1 MLGDA
6 KAARLHH
13 VGAHVA
19 KYWRLKITDTNF
31 HPGPWGGFE
40 YRYITSPNFIT
51 VQTHADLYHRGLKFT
66 VEEDELIQA
75 LLWRL
80 VRLYPHYRVRDY
92 ANTLSDFTGVPFKRN
107 FILRIFKNWR
117 WSWKKPAVQHVQK
130 YTPENIAYYSR
141 WVILVPQIPFAQLKF
156 CDESHFVSRQLHRD
170 LSVSPIGVRPYLHD
184 AADLAE
190 SFSLTLLLDLSN
202 ATNPF
207 FIDLR
212 AGSNTEFD
220 FLAFVR
226 AAVAAGRLRNGDFLI
241 VDNATVHFGEGTR
254 DELLQ
259 LLTDHGVQYLFLP
272 TYSPELNP
280 CELVF
285 SFIKK
290 HVRSTRSAELQV
302 PLLVAQ
308 ALSLLPY
315 NHVVRF
321 YDHCV
326 NIQARVTV

>member
-1 MLGDA
+1 M
-6 KAARLHH
+6 
-13 VGAHVA
+13 
-19 KYWRLKITDTNF
+19 
-31 HPGPWGGFE
+31 
-40 YRYITSPNFIT
+40 
-51 VQTHADLYHRGLKFT
+51 
-66 VEEDELIQA
+66 DELIQA

-80 VRLYPHYRVRDY
+80 VRLHPHYRVRDY
-92 ANTLSDFTGVPFKRN
+92 TNALSDVTGIHFKRN
-107 FILRIFKNWR
+107 FVLRIFKNWR

-130 YTPENIAYYSR
+130 YTRENIAYYAR
-141 WVILVPQIPFAQLKF
+141 WVILIPHIPFAQLKF

-170 LSVSPIGVRPYLHD
+170 SSVSPVGVRPYLHD

-202 ATNPF
+202 ETNPF
-207 FIDLR
+207 FVDLR

-226 AAVAAGRLRNGDFLI
+226 AAVAAGRLQDGDFLI
-241 VDNATVHFGEGTR
+241 VGNATVHFGEGSR

-259 LLTDHGVQYLFLP
+259 LLMDNGIQYLFLP
-272 TYSPELNP
+272 NYSPELNP

-290 HVRSTRSAELQV
+290 HIRSTRSAELQV
-302 PLLVAQ
+302 PLLVTQ

-315 NHVVRF
+315 NHVLNF
-321 YDHCV
+321 YEHCV
-326 NIQARVTV
+326 NIQARVPT